1 MKTYDVMVITPSCNQ
16 KYKISADTLKT
27 TCDGIYEFMLDG
39 RTIAFFPVQYTV
51 IVLVWYNPNSNPWK
65 LCQLQE
71 GHLPWSSV
79 AHLKIP

>member
-51 IVLVWYNPNSNPWK
+51 IVLV
-65 LCQLQE
+65 
-71 GHLPWSSV
+71 
-79 AHLKIP
+79 